1 MPWVTV
7 FLDLPPTSFD
17 RSVAFWRQVT
27 GYGLS
32 PSRGA
37 DGEFATLLPP
47 SGDA

>member
-7 FLDLPPTSFD
+7 FLDLPAASFD
-17 RSVAFWRQVT
+17 AAAAFWGQVT

-37 DGEFATLLPP
+37 KGIRDPAAPVW
-47 SGDA
+47 